1 MPDIFSKYQGYLNRI
16 NPLRTEAK
24 SNKLVIEKIR
34 NGDTTQLE
42 IIYKSHKFEFISWL
56 TNKFN
61 CSEEEAR
68 DVYQFA
74 VMTLY
79 ENIKSERL
87 SELSSS
93 IKTYL
98 FAIGKHKILEE
109 KKASVKF
116 IPKLDAQIADLPE
129 VGKWD
134 DEMYEE
140 SLQLVESCLEKL
152 GEPCKSLLELYY
164 YHSMSM
170 EEIAD
175 RMNYKNRFTSKN
187 LKYKCINRLRKIYI
201 EELKKQNNIVL

>member
-1 MPDIFSKYQGYLNRI
+1 MPEIFSRYQGYLNRF

-24 SNKLVIEKIR
+24 TNKLVIEQIR

-79 ENIKSERL
+79 ENIRNERL

-116 IPKLDAQIADLPE
+116 IPKLDDQIADIPE
-129 VGKWD
+129 VGRWD

-140 SLQLVESCLEKL
+140 SLQLVETCLEKL

-175 RMNYKNRFTSKN
+175 RMNYKNRFTAKN
-187 LKYKCINRLRKIYI
+187 LKYKCINRLRRIYI
-201 EELKKQNNIVL
+201 EELKKQNTKAL